1 MFVYFYFTMAE
12 DESGSVTESSDE
24 EEEQL
29 FVPRK
34 KVSKVQETI
43 YYEDC
48 REFVDDIVSGEDLGG
63 DEFPVCFIFRVDSR
77 LAADELV
84 TAIKDGSF
92 DQKLA
97 VVIRHFVDEMSLQK
111 HCPSIEVQS
120 CVNQS
125 DKERLFAYFDA
136 IGK

>member
-12 DESGSVTESSDE
+12 YESGSVTESSDE

-43 YYEDC
+43 YDEDC
-48 REFVDDIVSGEDLGG
+48 REYVDDIVSGEDLGG

-97 VVIRHFVDEMSLQK
+97 VVIRHFVDEIGLQK
-111 HCPSIEVQS
+111 HCPSIEVRS

-136 IGK
+136 VGK

>member
-1 MFVYFYFTMAE
+1 MAE
-12 DESGSVTESSDE
+12 YELGSVTESSDE

-29 FVPRK
+29 FVLARK
-34 KVSKVQETI
+34 FWKYRKLYTTK
-43 YYEDC
+43 
-48 REFVDDIVSGEDLGG
+48 IVRSLWTTSSDLGG

-111 HCPSIEVQS
+111 HCPSIELQS
-120 CVNQS
+120 CVN
-125 DKERLFAYFDA
+125 
-136 IGK
+136 

>member
-1 MFVYFYFTMAE
+1 MRVGFSYGEFGRGRGKIVRSSQ
-12 DESGSVTESSDE
+12 ES
-24 EEEQL
+24 
-29 FVPRK
+29 
-34 KVSKVQETI
+34 SKVQETI
-43 YYEDC
+43 YDEGC

-63 DEFPVCFIFRVDSR
+63 DEFPMCFIFRVDSR

-97 VVIRHFVDEMSLQK
+97 VVIRHFVDEIGLQK
-111 HCPSIEVQS
+111 HCPSIEIQS
-120 CVNQS
+120 CVNKS

>member
-1 MFVYFYFTMAE
+1 M
-12 DESGSVTESSDE
+12 
-24 EEEQL
+24 
-29 FVPRK
+29 
-34 KVSKVQETI
+34 KVQETI
-43 YYEDC
+43 YNEDC
-48 REFVDDIVSGEDLGG
+48 KEFEDDIVSGEDLGG

-120 CVNQS
+120 SVNQS

>member
-12 DESGSVTESSDE
+12 DESGFVTESSDE

-29 FVPRK
+29 FVARK

-92 DQKLA
+92 DQKRA

-136 IGK
+136 IGN